1 MSSSSSDD
9 YSGSSSASGSS
20 SDYDSSGSGSGSW
33 SSSGS
38 NKPPAPKG
46 PPKPQAY
53 FRLTHVAIR
62 KGFAEAIKGDGTDA
76 SLNPL
81 RRVLIMHSQQEEN
94 IFFPAIEAMSKT
106 GKKYVTKAEKQ
117 HARLDKIEHDVDDSC
132 HIHGKAS
139 KNLLKSWQRE
149 YMKHL
154 DYEEQYIAPLVMPA
168 PPAETKP
175 MVKRALKYHKVP
187 AGVWVIVR
195 LPPPQRKAYL
205 KVLLDVNPALG
216 VRTIAQLRKSADRQM
231 VEELLA
237 DPEIQAKAKNG
248 CCTVL

>member
-1 MSSSSSDD
+1 
-9 YSGSSSASGSS
+9 
-20 SDYDSSGSGSGSW
+20 
-33 SSSGS
+33 
-38 NKPPAPKG
+38 
-46 PPKPQAY
+46 
-53 FRLTHVAIR
+53 
-62 KGFAEAIKGDGTDA
+62 
-76 SLNPL
+76 
-81 RRVLIMHSQQEEN
+81 MHSQQEEN

-175 MVKRALKYHKVP
+175 MVKRALKYHKVT
-187 AGVWVIVR
+187 I
-195 LPPPQRKAYL
+195 PP
-205 KVLLDVNPALG
+205 VLLLSLPLYIFIYIWYLTRCTSFPLYIYISLG
-216 VRTIAQLRKSADRQM
+216 PRWCLGYCSSPSPSAQGISQGSSR
-231 VEELLA
+231 
-237 DPEIQAKAKNG
+237 
-248 CCTVL
+248 C